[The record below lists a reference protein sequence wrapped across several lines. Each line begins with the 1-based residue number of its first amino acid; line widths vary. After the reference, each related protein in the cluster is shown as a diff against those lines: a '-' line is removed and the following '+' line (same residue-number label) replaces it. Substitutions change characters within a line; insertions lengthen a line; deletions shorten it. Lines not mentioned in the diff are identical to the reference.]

1 MRASRDMRQLP
12 LLAGVLLAV
21 GMLLLAFYL
30 APWRGAVTPRQL
42 PPELRE
48 EPDLHLEDVY
58 IEQYQ
63 DDGAL
68 QYSLRAQ
75 RVLHFEHDHTRMA
88 APELLLFDPPNP
100 PWRISAAQGQF
111 VGRAGREELLLQG
124 HVALRREADERFRF
138 ISVHTPLLRV
148 YPAQRRVETDQ
159 DVIIETNAGRTVAQ
173 GLGGVLG
180 QRFLTLQSDADA
192 SVKSVIL
199 PGGRLRP

>member
-1 MRASRDMRQLP
+1 MRQLP

-48 EPDLHLEDVY
+48 EPDLHLQDVY

-75 RVLHFEHDHTRMA
+75 RILHFERDHTRLE
-88 APELLLFDPPNP
+88 APEVLLFDAPNP
-100 PWRISAAQGQF
+100 PWRVSAGQGQF
-111 VGRAGREELLLQG
+111 IDGPAGREELLLQG
-124 HVALRREADERFRF
+124 NVALRRETDNLFGF
-138 ISVHTPLLRV
+138 ISLHTTLLRV

-192 SVKSVIL
+192 SVNTVIL